1 MVASM
6 MKIRRP
12 GSRRMIELTVLRNAR
27 VSTNFRRVTLGGPGL
42 ADLEN
47 SGSDQA
53 VRLFFPRPG
62 QESLFMPT
70 VSNDAWMAQ
79 FLMRPKARRPYV
91 RNYTIRAFRPA
102 AHEIDIEFALHGS
115 DAPASAWAASAAP
128 GSPAGIFDEG
138 IAYLPPAGATWQLLV
153 ADESAVPAVL
163 AILEQAPASL
173 RGHAYLEVPDIS
185 DIRDISCPAGV
196 TVHWL
201 PRTSGRPGALAL
213 ETVKA
218 ADPPAG
224 PFYAW
229 VAGEAALPT
238 GVRRHLVNGLGVPR
252 SDVNFI
258 GYWRH
263 GRSAPG

>member
-1 MVASM
+1 M

-12 GSRRMIELTVLRNAR
+12 GSRRMIELTVLHNAR
-27 VSTNFRRVTLGGPGL
+27 VSTSFRRVTLGGPGL
-42 ADLEN
+42 ADLED
-47 SGSDQA
+47 SGFDQA

-62 QESLFMPT
+62 QEALFMPT

-79 FLMRPKARRPYV
+79 FLMRPKARRPQV
-91 RNYTIRAFRPA
+91 RNYTIRAFRQSSR
-102 AHEIDIEFALHGS
+102 EIDIEFALHGS

-138 IAYLPPAGATWQLLV
+138 IAYLPTANATWQLLV
-153 ADESAVPAVL
+153 ADESAVPAAL
-163 AILEQAPASL
+163 AIMEQLPPST
-173 RGHAYLEVPDIS
+173 RGLAYLEVPS
-185 DIRDISCPAGV
+185 STDIRDATHPDGV

-218 ADPPAG
+218 ADLPPG
-224 PFYAW
+224 PFYTW

-238 GVRRHLVNGLGVPR
+238 GLRRHLVNDRGVPR
-252 SDVNFI
+252 SDINFI
-258 GYWRH
+258 GYWRQ